1 MEHLFMK
8 GNVFSK
14 ISKEE
19 QGGVKWMAYTSRIAN
34 HLLVTPFD
42 DKCAVSD
49 AVSDKLTEEEFCK
62 YCYSSPKFL
71 QKP

>member
-1 MEHLFMK
+1 
-8 GNVFSK
+8 
-14 ISKEE
+14 
-19 QGGVKWMAYTSRIAN
+19 MAYTSRIAN